1 MIFDSKQKN
10 KSKCWKH
17 RFWYNTVVV
26 GGMGMCRW
34 FIISLVLS
42 WFMVTSGSKKKKWRI
57 AYEHANCK
65 TYLGQQ
71 EVQKT
76 SFALFSLGLSSFFS
90 RESVLA
96 SSMLQE
102 IRLFSSMLS
111 VFSVTFEDV
120 VAGPLTLLICCIQ
133 CQVRL
138 LPAWTCT
145 RPPVRYNPKKCIL
158 YTKWMHP
165 EGFWRNT
172 KGMWSI
178 ALHSLSDFR

>member
-1 MIFDSKQKN
+1 MIYHFLSP
-10 KSKCWKH
+10 
-17 RFWYNTVVV
+17 
-26 GGMGMCRW
+26 
-34 FIISLVLS
+34 VLIYDYIG
-42 WFMVTSGSKKKKWRI
+42 VQQKKWRI

-71 EVQKT
+71 EVQKS

-158 YTKWMHP
+158 YTKWMRWILRAFDVTPKECNLLLCIH
-165 EGFWRNT
+165 
-172 KGMWSI
+172 
-178 ALHSLSDFR
+178 

>member
-1 MIFDSKQKN
+1 MRHFDYFSN
-10 KSKCWKH
+10 I
-17 RFWYNTVVV
+17 V
-26 GGMGMCRW
+26 GMCRW

-42 WFMVTSGSKKKKWRI
+42 WFMITSGSNKKWRI

-172 KGMWSI
+172 KGM
-178 ALHSLSDFR
+178 